1 VPESV
6 VTRAFDNARG
16 GTQYDED
23 TLTPAEVRRRG
34 ISRLFRLSLH
44 GDARGM
50 EAQPLISAGTPKPGG
65 GTRDLLLCATMANNV
80 HAFDAASL
88 GGPPAWVTN
97 LGTPVKG
104 SKAID
109 NYEIND
115 NWGILSTPV
124 IDDARK
130 RLYCVAWVSP
140 DRSVAKG
147 DHLAFAIDL
156 KDGSQVG
163 EPILLDSATYK
174 PGDGLP
180 TQRFVS
186 VARKQRAAL
195 LLTTVKGRKTLFV
208 PAGSVVENAG
218 TNRGWLI
225 AIDVEDWKIAAAWT
239 STVRGSGGGIWQA
252 GAGPA
257 ADDEG
262 FIYLMTGNGSFAP
275 PHELSESI
283 VKLSYTPAAGGAA
296 ARIEPVDWFT
306 PFTDAERTGHLDDDD
321 AHASA
326 DHHAVPMPTNHRP
339 HDHNDVDEMWGD
351 MDLSSGGPILIQTSK
366 TVIGAGKD
374 GIAYSL
380 KSDAMG
386 KTSLADLGHGNDNYK
401 ACRWIGFF
409 THFPGFQVKPDP
421 ANIRDLNVLFGGK
434 MRHQH
439 SSPLTWNSP
448 DFGQVVANWGENGNL
463 RLWRVDDQGR
473 LHYLACSEEVSSPD
487 SGGMGGMP
495 GGFMC
500 ASLKRGVKNTTVI
513 WASVPYKNANTEVTG
528 GRFIAYD
535 GSTLGQFPDG
545 SGRLLKL
552 WDSQDWNQ
560 QYLFSKFNLP
570 IVWGGRVFLPAYDGS
585 LLVFG

>member
-1 VPESV
+1 MPGSI

-16 GTQYDED
+16 GTQYDEH
-23 TLTPAEVRRRG
+23 TLSPAEVRRRG
-34 ISRLFRLSLH
+34 VSRLFRLPLP

-50 EAQPLISAGTPKPGG
+50 ESQPLVAAGVAKPGG
-65 GTRDLLLCATMANNV
+65 GSRDLLLCATMANDV
-80 HAFDAASL
+80 YAFDLANLA
-88 GGPPAWVTN
+88 GTPAWVAH

-109 NYEIND
+109 DHEIND

-124 IDDARK
+124 IDDELQ

-147 DHLAFAIDL
+147 DHLVYAIDL
-156 KDGSQVG
+156 EDGSRIG
-163 EPILLDSATYK
+163 DPIVLDNATYD
-174 PGDGLP
+174 PGTGLP
-180 TQRFVS
+180 KQRFAS

-195 LLTTVKGRKTLFV
+195 LLATVHGRKTLFV
-208 PAGSVVENAG
+208 PAGSVVESAG

-225 AIDVEDWKIAAAWT
+225 AVDVDDWTITATWT
-239 STVRGSGGGIWQA
+239 STVKGSGGGIWQG
-252 GAGPA
+252 GAGPV
-257 ADDEG
+257 ADDDG

-275 PHELSESI
+275 PHDFSESI
-283 VKLSYTPAAGGAA
+283 LKIRYTPPSGGAG
-296 ARIEPVDWFT
+296 ARLEPVDWFT
-306 PFTDAERTGHLDDDD
+306 PFTDAERTGHVDD
-321 AHASA
+321 AA
-326 DHHAVPMPTNHRP
+326 DHHAVPTPTNHRP
-339 HDHNDVDEMWGD
+339 HDHHDVDQMWAD
-351 MDLSSGGPILIQTSK
+351 MDLASGGPVLIAASK
-366 TVIGAGKD
+366 TVLGAGKD

-380 KSDAMG
+380 ATNAMG
-386 KTSLADLGHGNDNYK
+386 KTSLADLAHGNANYQ

-421 ANIRDLNVLFGGK
+421 ADIRDLNVLFGGK

-448 DFGQVVANWGENGNL
+448 DFGHVIANWGENGNL
-463 RLWRVDDQGR
+463 RLWQIDDQGQ
-473 LHYLACSEEVSSPD
+473 LHYLACSEEVSSPEAE
-487 SGGMGGMP
+487 GMGGMP

-500 ASLKRGVKNTTVI
+500 ASLERGVKNTTII
-513 WASVPYKNANTEVTG
+513 WASVPYKNANTQVTN
-528 GRFIAYD
+528 GRFLAYD
-535 GSTLGQFPDG
+535 GSSLGKFPDG

-560 QYLFSKFNLP
+560 QYLFNKFNVP
-570 IVWGGRVFLPAYDGS
+570 IVWGARVFLPAYDGS